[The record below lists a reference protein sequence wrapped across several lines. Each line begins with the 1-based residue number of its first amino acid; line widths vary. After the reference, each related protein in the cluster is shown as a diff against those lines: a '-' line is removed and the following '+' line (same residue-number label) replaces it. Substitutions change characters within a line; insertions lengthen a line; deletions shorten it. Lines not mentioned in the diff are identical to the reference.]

1 MNGMIF
7 FFSFT
12 IFLII
17 SYISDKIAYK
27 YLKHHLYGSYSNQI
41 ILSILMAYIFA
52 VAMAYNL

>member
-17 SYISDKIAYK
+17 SYISDKIANK
-27 YLKHHLYGSYSNQI
+27 YLKHHLYGSLSNQI
-41 ILSILMAYIFA
+41 ILSILIAYIFA